1 MDNLLLCAYNPPA
14 ITTVLIY
21 RFRVRLDLGYRR
33 VTSLQDVTDYFSLLI
48 KLQMKGI
55 YS

>member
-1 MDNLLLCAYNPPA
+1 MDNPLPCAYTPPA

-21 RFRVRLDLGYRR
+21 RFRVRLELGYRR
-33 VTSLQDVTDYFSLLI
+33 VTSLQDVIDDLRLLI